1 MNKEENIFSF
11 NFSDI
16 IKFIIKW
23 RKHLLIMAGL
33 AIVMSAVFTSPRF
46 ITPKYRSSV
55 EFFPTTINSIA
66 NAMFT
71 DLNQREAD
79 PLDYGEEEEA
89 EKALQILKSD
99 MLIRRVIR
107 NFDLMNHYSIKAD
120 AKFPYT
126 KLMRKINKNISF
138 NKTRHL
144 SINISVLDADPIK
157 AAEIANGIAQVYD
170 SVKTELQQ
178 KLARELY
185 TIVEDEFK
193 NKEAEV
199 WRLKTKLRQLGSKGI
214 IDVAEQSNAIST
226 QLYKLEANGGTYNRI
241 DRLRNERDTLAKY
254 GNAYTEAYESLLLEL
269 DEYSQLNKR
278 YRKAKVDVER
288 HVSHMHVFSY
298 AFAAEKKS
306 YPIRKLMVAGITIT
320 TILIT
325 LVFLLLVEQK
335 DKFKNLA
342 A

>member
-1 MNKEENIFSF
+1 MKQEENIFSF

-16 IKFIIKW
+16 IRFVIKW
-23 RKHLLIMAGL
+23 RKHLVIVAIL
-33 AIVMSAVFTSPRF
+33 AVVCSAIFTGPRF

-99 MLIRRVIR
+99 MLIKRVIR
-107 NFDLMNHYSIKAD
+107 NFNLMDHYKIKAD
-120 AKFPYT
+120 EQYPYT

-144 SINISVLDADPIK
+144 SINISVMDADPNK
-157 AAEIANGIAQVYD
+157 AAEIANGIAEVYD
-170 SVKTELQQ
+170 SVKTEIQQ
-178 KLARELY
+178 KLAKELFV
-185 TIVEDEFK
+185 IVEDEFK

-199 WRLKTKLRQLGSKGI
+199 WKLKTKLRELGGKGI
-214 IDVAEQSNAIST
+214 IDVAEQSNAVSAA
-226 QLYKLEANGGTYNRI
+226 LYKLEASGGMGNRVE
-241 DRLRNERDTLAKY
+241 RLRNERDTLAKY
-254 GNAYTEAYESLLLEL
+254 GNAYTEAYETLILEL
-269 DEYSQLNKR
+269 DEYVQLNKR

-306 YPIRKLMVAGITIT
+306 YPVRKLMVLGITFLALLMALVVL
-320 TILIT
+320 LII
-325 LVFLLLVEQK
+325 EQK
-335 DKFKNLA
+335 DSFKA
-342 A
+342 QFS

>member
-23 RKHLLIMAGL
+23 RKHLIIMAGL
-33 AIVMSAVFTSPRF
+33 SLLLSAIFTGPRF
-46 ITPKYRSSV
+46 ITPKYKSTV

-99 MLIRRVIR
+99 MLIKRVVK
-107 NFDLMNHYSIKAD
+107 NFNLMDHYKIDKD
-120 AKFPYT
+120 DKFPYT

-144 SINISVLDADPIK
+144 SINISVMDADPNK

-170 SVKTELQQ
+170 SVKTEIQQ

-185 TIVEDEFK
+185 LIVEDEFK
-193 NKEAEV
+193 NKENEV
-199 WRLKTKLRQLGSKGI
+199 WRLKTKLKELGGKGI

-226 QLYKLEANGGTYNRI
+226 ELYKLEASGANGARVQ
-241 DRLRNERDTLAKY
+241 RLRAERDTLAKY
-254 GNAYTEAYESLLLEL
+254 GNAYTEAYETLLLEL
-269 DEYSQLNKR
+269 EEYSQLNKR

-288 HVSHMHVFSY
+288 HVSHMHIFSH
-298 AFAAEKKS
+298 AFPAEKKS
-306 YPIRKLMVAGITIT
+306 YPVRKLMVLGITLLT
-320 TILIT
+320 LVVT
-325 LVFLLLVEQK
+325 LVFLLIVEQK
-335 DKFKNLA
+335 DKFAKLA

>member
-16 IKFIIKW
+16 IKFVYKW
-23 RKHLLIMAGL
+23 RKHLLIIGGL
-33 AIVMSAVFTSPRF
+33 ALILSAVFTSPRF
-46 ITPKYRSSV
+46 ITPKYRSTV

-99 MLIRRVIR
+99 MLIKRVVR
-107 NFDLMNHYSIKAD
+107 NFDLMNHYKIKSD
-120 AKFPYT
+120 EKYPYT
-126 KLMRKINKNISF
+126 KLMRKIDKNISF

-144 SINISVLDADPIK
+144 SINISVMDADPNT
-157 AAEIANGIAQVYD
+157 AAEIANGISQVYD
-170 SVKTELQQ
+170 SVKTEIQQ

-185 TIVEDEFK
+185 VIVEDEFK
-193 NKEAEV
+193 NKQAEV
-199 WRLKTKLRQLGSKGI
+199 WKLKNKLRALGQKGI

-226 QLYKLEANGGTYNRI
+226 ELYKLEAQGGNSDRVQ
-241 DRLRNERDTLAKY
+241 RLRSERDTLAKY
-254 GNAYTEAYESLLLEL
+254 GNAYTEAYETLLLEL

-288 HVSHMHVFSY
+288 HVSHMHVFSH

-306 YPIRKLMVAGITIT
+306 YPIRKLMVLGITFLT
-320 TILIT
+320 VLVT
-325 LVFLLLVEQK
+325 LVFLLIVEQK
-335 DKFKNLA
+335 DKFSKLTA
-342 A
+342 

>member
-1 MNKEENIFSF
+1 MGGIA
-11 NFSDI
+11 I
-16 IKFIIKW
+16 I
-23 RKHLLIMAGL
+23 LSG
-33 AIVMSAVFTSPRF
+33 VFTGPRF
-46 ITPKYRSSV
+46 ITPKYQSTV

-99 MLIRRVIR
+99 MLMRRVIH
-107 NFDLMNHYSIKAD
+107 NFDLKQHYKIKD
-120 AKFPYT
+120 NTKFPYT

-138 NKTRHL
+138 SKTRHL
-144 SINISVLDADPIK
+144 SINISVMDADPNT
-157 AAEIANGIAQVYD
+157 AAQIANGIAQVYD

-178 KLARELY
+178 KLAKELFI
-185 TIVEDEFK
+185 IVEDEFK
-193 NKEAEV
+193 SKEAEV
-199 WRLKTKLRQLGSKGI
+199 WRLKTKLRELGGKGI

-226 QLYKLEANGGTYNRI
+226 QLYKLEATGGNPSRI
-241 DRLRNERDTLAKY
+241 ARLRSERDTLAKY

-269 DEYSQLNKR
+269 EEYSKLNKR

-288 HVSHMHVFSY
+288 HVSHMHVFSH

-306 YPIRKLMVAGITIT
+306 YPIRKLMVAGITFIT
-320 TILIT
+320 VLFT
-325 LVFLLLVEQK
+325 LVFLLIVEQK
-335 DKFKNLA
+335 DKFKKISA
-342 A
+342 

>member
-1 MNKEENIFSF
+1 MSQEENIFSF

-16 IKFIIKW
+16 IRFVYKW
-23 RKHLLIMAGL
+23 RKHLLIVAGL
-33 AIVMSAVFTSPRF
+33 AIVLSAVFTGPRF
-46 ITPKYRSSV
+46 ITPKYKSSV

-99 MLIRRVIR
+99 MLTKRVIR
-107 NFDLMNHYSIKAD
+107 NFDLMNHYKIKAD
-120 AKFPYT
+120 EKYPYT

-144 SINISVLDADPIK
+144 SINITVMDADPNK

-170 SVKTELQQ
+170 SVKTEIQQ
-178 KLARELY
+178 KLAKELFV
-185 TIVEDEFK
+185 IVEDEFK
-193 NKEAEV
+193 SKEAEV
-199 WRLKTKLRQLGSKGI
+199 WKLKTKLRELGDKGI
-214 IDVAEQSNAIST
+214 IDVAEQSNVVSDA
-226 QLYKLEANGGTYNRI
+226 LYKLEASGASGARVQK
-241 DRLRNERDTLAKY
+241 LRDERDTLAKY
-254 GNAYTEAYESLLLEL
+254 GNAYTEAYETLILEL
-269 DEYSQLNKR
+269 DEYVQLNKR

-298 AFAAEKKS
+298 AFPAEKKS
-306 YPIRKLMVAGITIT
+306 YPVRKLLVLGITF
-320 TILIT
+320 LSLAMA
-325 LVFLLLVEQK
+325 LVLLLIIEQK
-335 DKFKNLA
+335 DKFKQQFS
-342 A
+342 